1 VDRLEAGTIV
11 CEKAAERFAVP
22 GNLFTFVLTITSTAK
37 QDF

>member
-1 VDRLEAGTIV
+1 LEAGTIV

-22 GNLFTFVLTITSTAK
+22 GKLITFDTTITSTAK

>member
-1 VDRLEAGTIV
+1 LEAGTTL

-22 GNLFTFVLTITSTAK
+22 GNLITFALTITSTAK